1 MKTNDSTVKSI
12 NKMIEETSVREIVRE
27 LKEKQTKDI
36 KIKINQY
43 QIRSYIIDI
52 STNIKKL

>member
-36 KIKINQY
+36 KIKIN
-43 QIRSYIIDI
+43 
-52 STNIKKL
+52 